1 MAESPRRTFYFTG
14 TERADLK
21 SAMEG
26 EIAEEDKDCT
36 LEEGNE
42 LCDMRR
48 ANEFTSFRGFEC
60 VLSAECNLVSS
71 GETVFGS

>member
-1 MAESPRRTFYFTG
+1 
-14 TERADLK
+14 
-21 SAMEG
+21 MEE
-26 EIAEEDKDCT
+26 EIADEDRDCS

-42 LCDMRR
+42 LCDMKP

>member
-1 MAESPRRTFYFTG
+1 
-14 TERADLK
+14 
-21 SAMEG
+21 MEE
-26 EIAEEDKDCT
+26 EIADEDRDCS

-42 LCDMRR
+42 LCDMKP

-71 GETVFGS
+71 GGNCVWELKIEIGNT